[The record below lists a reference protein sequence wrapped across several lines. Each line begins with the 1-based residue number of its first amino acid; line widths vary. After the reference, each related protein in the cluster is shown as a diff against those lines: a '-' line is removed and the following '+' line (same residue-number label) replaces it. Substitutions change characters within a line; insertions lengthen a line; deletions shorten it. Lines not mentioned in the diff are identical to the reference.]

1 MKKILKSTK
10 YIRRNVSKKRDYS
23 RKVFQL
29 TRDSILRTSAG
40 TQCRQ
45 VTRDDRVYKYSSFTR
60 NSRRVGSRYRY
71 TTRRN
76 TARIQYNR
84 SSMGF
89 HEAVLVIGSSSSPF
103 LPSYRHRSH
112 PSRFPIILS
121 ARKTLAGLIL
131 RDAMSSILLA
141 IDRQFP
147 PPFPSPVSTIPRD
160 KCKLSLLSRSAA
172 PGAQAAIQS
181 PCFAPRGN
189 VVNRKDWIPCI
200 SDRGRNS
207 FPLLLI
213 ASAWLF
219 FFQLS
224 PPTPNL
230 PSPIFAFI
238 LQKKL
243 KTSSAPIDSLSLSL
257 FRIYPIFASLNSV
270 NDLNGD

>member
-29 TRDSILRTSAG
+29 TRDSILRTNAAG

-45 VTRDDRVYKYSSFTR
+45 VTRDDCVYKYSSFTR

-76 TARIQYNR
+76 TARIQCNR

-89 HEAVLVIGSSSSPF
+89 HEAVLVIGSSSSSPF

-219 FFQLS
+219 FFFSTLTPHAQ
-224 PPTPNL
+224 PPLPN
-230 PSPIFAFI
+230 FCV
-238 LQKKL
+238 
-243 KTSSAPIDSLSLSL
+243 
-257 FRIYPIFASLNSV
+257 YPAKEIEN
-270 NDLNGD
+270 

>member
-29 TRDSILRTSAG
+29 TRDSILRTNAAG

-45 VTRDDRVYKYSSFTR
+45 VTRDDCVYKYSSFTR

-89 HEAVLVIGSSSSPF
+89 HEAVLVIGSSSSSPF

-219 FFQLS
+219 FFSTLTPHAQ
-224 PPTPNL
+224 PPLPN
-230 PSPIFAFI
+230 FCV
-238 LQKKL
+238 
-243 KTSSAPIDSLSLSL
+243 
-257 FRIYPIFASLNSV
+257 YPAKEIEN
-270 NDLNGD
+270 

>member
-10 YIRRNVSKKRDYS
+10 YIRRNVLKKRNYS

-243 KTSSAPIDSLSLSL
+243 KTSSAPIDSLSLFFEFIQFS
-257 FRIYPIFASLNSV
+257 RR
-270 NDLNGD
+270 